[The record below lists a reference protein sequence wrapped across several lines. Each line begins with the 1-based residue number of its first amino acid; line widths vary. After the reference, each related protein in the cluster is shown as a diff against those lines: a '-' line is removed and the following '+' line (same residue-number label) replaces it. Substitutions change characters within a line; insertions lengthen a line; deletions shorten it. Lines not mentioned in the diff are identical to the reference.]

1 MLFLLQRHSC
11 PTTGSK
17 FLDFSHWENLPP
29 LSSPKV
35 SSAARC
41 LCCSPLG
48 ASSSWYLQVR
58 INENKN
64 FRLLWI
70 KLRCNLQCLEKTYP
84 VIPTKFLP
92 PYSCLG
98 FRVVQSIKE
107 GRYLTCALPGHHT
120 WWPEWLHEGEIWDG
134 LGGKSVPTTPD
145 NGGDLRKL
153 CVSANIR
160 MPNEVWRRLCR
171 WVMPL
176 PVPST
181 SEKVSWAH
189 PIWNLGPLYL
199 KTDLLLS
206 LHCISQQSQK
216 VDGMVL
222 WGLWSPRCRK

>member
-11 PTTGSK
+11 PTMGSK
-17 FLDFSHWENLPP
+17 FLNFSHWENLPP

-70 KLRCNLQCLEKTYP
+70 KLRYNLHCLEKTYP

-92 PYSCLG
+92 PYSYLG

-107 GRYLTCALPGHHT
+107 PYLCFT
-120 WWPEWLHEGEIWDG
+120 WASYLVARVAPRRW
-134 LGGKSVPTTPD
+134 
-145 NGGDLRKL
+145 DLRWTWKKVIAHHPWQWGGFKEAL
-153 CVSANIR
+153 CICKYQNAKWGVEETLQMADTPSSALNQWKGQLSSSDMESWSTLFESR
-160 MPNEVWRRLCR
+160 PASFPPLHLPAEPEGR
-171 WVMPL
+171 WHGLMR
-176 PVPST
+176 PVVP
-181 SEKVSWAH
+181 
-189 PIWNLGPLYL
+189 
-199 KTDLLLS
+199 
-206 LHCISQQSQK
+206 
-216 VDGMVL
+216 
-222 WGLWSPRCRK
+222 